1 MPQRLI
7 ILVTSALLIGGLFVG
22 APVRVQAVTDTV
34 YVADVLDDEYDGGS
48 CDSPDFTTNLTV
60 DVATIQE
67 AINAVVEIPSWTTV
81 FLCPGTYTINASLVA
96 SGDIILEGAS
106 AGSTILDGGATW
118 DDEGYDT
125 GGVQILDAAD
135 DVTIRN
141 LTFRHGFATSGGA
154 INADTVTLTSSI
166 FTNNRATYGGAI
178 YADDNVTATNST
190 FTGNIS
196 DDYGGAI
203 YADDNATVTRST
215 FTGNIS
221 IDDYGGAVYA
231 SSTLTATSSTFTG
244 NSADYGGAIAAS
256 TATATSSTFTGNSG
270 DEGGAIYAY
279 GITVTSSTFT
289 NNSADSDGGALYS
302 YGGGTTVTS
311 STFTNNSADSDGG
324 AINNLIGNATVTSS
338 TFTNNSADSDGGD
351 GGAINALTVIATSS
365 TFTGNSADYGGA
377 ISGYDTATVTNSTFT
392 NNSAESSGG
401 AVITYNGI
409 IARSRFT
416 RNTAGE
422 HGGAVAL
429 WDQNSD
435 DLQQVRGNTFSRNTA
450 SAGGAITLRSCE
462 PTYTRSQVRR
472 VERVNRFSGNR
483 ATQQRRTNNIEPW
496 VDDCFA

>member
-289 NNSADSDGGALYS
+289 NNSADSDGG
-302 YGGGTTVTS
+302 
-311 STFTNNSADSDGG
+311 
-324 AINNLIGNATVTSS
+324 
-338 TFTNNSADSDGGD
+338 D

-483 ATQQRRTNNIEPW
+483 ATQQRRTNNIELW
-496 VDDCFA
+496 VDDCP

>member
-244 NSADYGGAIAAS
+244 NS
-256 TATATSSTFTGNSG
+256 G

-279 GITVTSSTFT
+279 GI
-289 NNSADSDGGALYS
+289 
-302 YGGGTTVTS
+302 TVTS

-483 ATQQRRTNNIEPW
+483 ATQQRRTNNIELW
-496 VDDCFA
+496 VDDCP